1 MGRHLSTQQFDQVLQ
16 RLSLEYDIYAPK
28 RFEKQGRFSDTDV
41 IRYDTIETLD
51 EIVWD
56 EKSTFSPKDV
66 VIPVTQTL
74 FFFTE
79 EEYREPKASDR
90 KILVF
95 LRPCDINGFRRLDT
109 IYLRNGEDPDFYYRR
124 LRERIKFVMM
134 ECRES
139 FDNCFCVSMGSNI
152 TEEYSMAVRFG
163 DQSLQLDVPDESLQ
177 TFFDPDMAEIDFTP
191 EFVQK
196 NKQVVTPPEVQE
208 MPPEVFDHEMWAQYK
223 KRCIACGRC
232 TTHCVTC
239 SCHTTMD
246 FFYDDNALAGE
257 RRRVW
262 ASCHVNDFSLMAGGH
277 DFRTDNGARLRFKVL
292 HKVYDFKK
300 RFGEHMCV
308 GCGRCDDNCPEYI
321 SFANAVNALS
331 EIV

>member
-109 IYLRNGEDPDFYYRR
+109 IYLRNGEDPDFYYKR

-139 FDNCFCVSMGSNI
+139 FDNCFCVSMGSNS
-152 TEEYSMAVRFG
+152 TDEYSMAVRFG
-163 DQSLQLDVPDESLQ
+163 EDSLQLDVPDESLQ
-177 TFFDPDMAEIDFTP
+177 PFFDPDMAETDFTP

-232 TTHCVTC
+232 TTHCDEIWNQIVGE
-239 SCHTTMD
+239 SVSKNAQPSAFKGRLLLVEVNSSVWMHQLQFLKEDIIRKINETM
-246 FFYDDNALAGE
+246 GE
-257 RRRVW
+257 EV
-262 ASCHVNDFSLMAGGH
+262 VEDIK
-277 DFRTDNGARLRFKVL
+277 FKIGTL
-292 HKVYDFKK
+292 
-300 RFGEHMCV
+300 
-308 GCGRCDDNCPEYI
+308 
-321 SFANAVNALS
+321 
-331 EIV
+331 